1 MQKWDRLLLQSK
13 LSQCIKFAGVLNNCR
28 FEKNLVPMLD
38 ENDIYINQIFN
49 IANVFTTRT

>member
-1 MQKWDRLLLQSK
+1 MQKWDRFLLQSK
-13 LSQCIKFAGVLNNCR
+13 LLQCIKFASVLNNCC

-49 IANVFTTRT
+49 IENVFMTRS